1 MGSSSLDRLH
11 HDLKMIA
18 SVRPGDKLFISE
30 GCLQILHSGVAG
42 AVWRWARGDTR
53 SKSLAAATECINDAL
68 ALAEHRVTLLQS
80 SAGGCCDERQ
90 RALACHLIDEIDRAA
105 TGLRHLR
112 ITYISDL
119 SCQASLEVLRERIAN
134 RLRVLRTRLGEDFN
148 SPRRDDVEAERAV
161 LYLTDGGVEPIA
173 YD

>member
-1 MGSSSLDRLH
+1 
-11 HDLKMIA
+11 MIA

-30 GCLQILHSGVAG
+30 GCLHILHSGVAG

-68 ALAEHRVTLLQS
+68 ALAEHRVTQS
-80 SAGGCCDERQ
+80 SASCDERQ

-134 RLRVLRTRLGEDFN
+134 RLRVLRTSMGEDFN
-148 SPRRDDVEAERAV
+148 SPRRDVVEAERAV